1 MVTSSGGLPERAA
14 KVSSRS
20 DDSEPPFD
28 PTSWGGAL
36 IVMVAFAAVL
46 WVVQIANAVDN
57 HGLDRFGLR
66 PREVSGLWG
75 VLTTPFLHASAWQL
89 LSSTG
94 PFVLIGWVILLSG
107 VRTWLIVTGFVAVVG
122 GLATWLIAPSGLIL
136 GCSGLIFGW
145 MGYLLA
151 RAYFS
156 RRIAWIV
163 VAVLVAFFF
172 SGLFA
177 GLLPSINSKS
187 SWQAHVCSFVAG
199 VLAGWLLHPRGGR
212 ANKRAAVARDA
223 PTGP

>member
-1 MVTSSGGLPERAA
+1 MVTSAGGLPDRAP
-14 KVSSRS
+14 KVPSPS

-36 IVMVAFAAVL
+36 TVMVAFAGVL

-75 VLTTPFLHASAWQL
+75 VLTTPFLHGSAWQL

-163 VAVLVAFFF
+163 AAVVVAFFF

-199 VLAGWLLHPRGGR
+199 VLVGWLLHPRGAR
-212 ANKRAAVARDA
+212 ANKRATVARDA
-223 PTGP
+223 PNGP

>member
-1 MVTSSGGLPERAA
+1 MSAAEGMPEPRRPRLRPAP
-14 KVSSRS
+14 KTDGRS
-20 DDSEPPFD
+20 ESSEPPFE

-36 IVMVAFAAVL
+36 AFMAFC
-46 WVVQIANAVDN
+46 D
-57 HGLDRFGLR
+57 D
-66 PREVSGLWG
+66 
-75 VLTTPFLHASAWQL
+75 SAWQL

-94 PFVLIGWVILLSG
+94 PFVLIGWVVLLSG
-107 VRTWLIVTGFVAVVG
+107 MRSWLIVTALVTVVG

-156 RRIAWIV
+156 RRIVWILA
-163 VAVLVAFFF
+163 AVLVAFFF

-187 SWQAHVCSFVAG
+187 SWQAHVCSFAAG
-199 VLAGWLLHPRGGR
+199 IVAGWLLHPRGAR
-212 ANKRAAVARDA
+212 AEKRASLS
-223 PTGP
+223 